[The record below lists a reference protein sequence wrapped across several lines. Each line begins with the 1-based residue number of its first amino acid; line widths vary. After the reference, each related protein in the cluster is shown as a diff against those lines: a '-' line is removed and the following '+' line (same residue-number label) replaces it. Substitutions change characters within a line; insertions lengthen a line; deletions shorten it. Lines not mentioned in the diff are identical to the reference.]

1 MPDPITPTP
10 EIITPEA
17 PEPRTFSQEAVNSL
31 MGRTRDE
38 AKQRAEA
45 EVLKKLGFDSVDDAA
60 ALVTEARQRKE
71 ADMSAAEKLTAERDE
86 ANKRAEAAEA
96 RVKQSELVT
105 LRSKVAREVAKA
117 KGIALDTAE
126 TLASRLVGDDEAAI
140 KADAEAMFASLP
152 RGATPPPK
160 AVDDLAA
167 PTDITQAKLDA
178 MSYEQRRTFFKSD
191 AGKAWLADHS

>member
-10 EIITPEA
+10 EIVTPEA
-17 PEPRTFSQEAVNSL
+17 PEPRTFSQDAVNSL

-45 EVLKKLGFDSVDDAA
+45 DMLKRLGIDSLDDAT
-60 ALVTEARQRKE
+60 ALITEARQRKE
-71 ADMSAAEKLTAERDE
+71 ADMSAAEKLTAELE
-86 ANKRAEAAEA
+86 AERKLREAAEA
-96 RVKQSELVT
+96 RIRQSDLSA
-105 LRSKVAREVAKA
+105 LRAKVAREVAKD

-126 TLASRLVGDDEAAI
+126 TLAPRLVGDDEAAI

-152 RGATPPPK
+152 RGATPPPT

-167 PTDITQAKLDA
+167 PTDMTQAKLDA
-178 MSYEQRRTFFKSD
+178 MSYEQRRAFFKSD
-191 AGKAWLADHS
+191 AGKEWLATHS